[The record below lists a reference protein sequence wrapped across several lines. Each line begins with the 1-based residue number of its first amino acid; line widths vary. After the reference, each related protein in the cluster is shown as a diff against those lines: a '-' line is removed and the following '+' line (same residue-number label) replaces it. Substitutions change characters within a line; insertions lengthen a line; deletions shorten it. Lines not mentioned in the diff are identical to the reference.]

1 MHSKSIWI
9 VTLHHCNWSKSHI
22 FKLQCKANRTSNKEI
37 HFPHPASYRTH
48 SEPLSLFAVWA
59 LLVCETCGTDI
70 FQLYWLAE
78 VDPMTHLRLL
88 YRTPAV
94 VGGGSDTRGGRVSWG
109 AQGGSG
115 CRIIHLLNR
124 VHPDALMQYQIF
136 FFLIFLNIF
145 WVWGCAKCVMFKI
158 FINTTLN
165 IFMWESGWLRG
176 NEHSV
181 YCSRFFVFFFPSFSF
196 GNRLRNCAREHE

>member
-1 MHSKSIWI
+1 MRYW
-9 VTLHHCNWSKSHI
+9 
-22 FKLQCKANRTSNKEI
+22 
-37 HFPHPASYRTH
+37 HFP
-48 SEPLSLFAVWA
+48 A
-59 LLVCETCGTDI
+59 LLARWGGPDDSFAPPVQNSSSG
-70 FQLYWLAE
+70 
-78 VDPMTHLRLL
+78 
-88 YRTPAV
+88 
-94 VGGGSDTRGGRVSWG
+94 GGGSDTRGGRVSWG

-165 IFMWESGWLRG
+165 ILMWESSWLRG

-181 YCSRFFVFFFPSFSF
+181 YCSRFFFFFPLFQLWQQTPELCQRTRISFTPVQ
-196 GNRLRNCAREHE
+196 LVARHKYCFVFFV